1 MVESFGFS
9 YTTKFTWFDLGL
21 RNSMTL
27 LQDMNFS
34 KFSWNE
40 ISDNQLSKDSEDAL
54 EFCGQCL
61 MSRPNDKGNIH
72 FFPGTNLYPSMEL
85 PLHQHVQN
93 N

>member
-34 KFSWNE
+34 KFSCNE

-54 EFCGQCL
+54 EFCEQCL
-61 MSRPNDKGNIH
+61 MSRQKA
-72 FFPGTNLYPSMEL
+72 TCRVSYSV
-85 PLHQHVQN
+85 HVDE
-93 N
+93 